1 MTDNKELPIVI
12 IGSGLAGYGIAKE
25 FRKLNTETPILV
37 ITSDDGRS
45 YSKPMLSA
53 GFTKDK
59 TAAALAMANAGDMAT
74 QLKASIRT
82 QAKVTSID
90 AEAHTISIGE
100 EVIEYSKLVLAM
112 GAKTH
117 KAPLEGD
124 GVDSVYSIN
133 DLVDYDRFRQAAIG
147 KKKVAIIGAGLIGCE
162 FANDLRNGGYD
173 VDVVAPST
181 TVLPTMLPEAP
192 AEVLKQGLEE
202 AGVRFHL
209 GTLANRV
216 VKNGEGVTVHLS
228 NGSEIEADLV
238 VSAIGLTPN
247 VELAAKAGLDY
258 RKGICVDRTLKTS
271 APDIYALGDCAEVEG
286 LVLLYVLPLMAS
298 ARALAK
304 TLNGDETQV
313 QYGAMPV
320 VVKTPASP
328 TVIATPADE
337 QGEWQV
343 EGEGAD
349 LRCLFKGNEGELKG
363 FVLTGS
369 KVVDKLALS
378 KELPAMLS

>member
-12 IGSGLAGYGIAKE
+12 IGSGLAGYGVAKE
-25 FRKLNTETPILV
+25 FRKLNTETPLLI
-37 ITSDDGRS
+37 ITHDDGRS

-59 TAAALAMANAGDMAT
+59 TAAALAMANAGEMAT

-82 QAKVTSID
+82 QAEVTAID
-90 AEAHTISIGE
+90 TEAHILSLGE
-100 EVIEYSKLVLAM
+100 EEIPYSKLVLAM

-117 KAPLEGD
+117 KAPIEGD
-124 GVDSVYSIN
+124 GSDFVFSVN

-173 VDVVAPST
+173 VDVVAPSQ
-181 TVLPTMLPEAP
+181 TVLPNMLPEA
-192 AEVLKQGLEE
+192 AAQVLQQGLEA

-209 GTLANRV
+209 GALANRV
-216 VKNGEGVTVHLS
+216 VTQDDGVKVCLS
-228 NGSEIEADLV
+228 NGEELEVDLV
-238 VSAIGLTPN
+238 LSAIGLTPR
-247 VELAAKAGLDY
+247 VELASKAGLSY
-258 RKGICVDRTLKTS
+258 NKGIVVDRTLQTS
-271 APDIYALGDCAEVEG
+271 QQDIYALGDCAEVDG

-304 TLNGDETQV
+304 TLNGDVTDV

-320 VVKTPASP
+320 VVKTPACP
-328 TVIATPADE
+328 TVIAAPVDQA
-337 QGEWQV
+337 GEWVV
-343 EGEGAD
+343 EGEGQD
-349 LRCLFKGNEGELKG
+349 LSCKFLDAEGNLKG
-363 FVLTGS
+363 FVLTGA
-369 KVVDKLALS
+369 KVVDKLNLS
-378 KELPAMLS
+378 KQLPPLLA